1 MTKMEVQDIMNMEC
15 DAFEESL
22 QQELDVPDLTEHDLL
37 RAQLAELD
45 GTGVSTAVVE
55 AMQDKLREC
64 AGPDQ
69 EEILEEQQEETLNEE
84 IAELQQETQNPDRFW
99 QKIDKNLKQSAIKA
113 SVEAQKKRARET
125 FDF

>member
-1 MTKMEVQDIMNMEC
+1 MEVQDIMNMEC

-69 EEILEEQQEETLNEE
+69 AEILEEQQEETLNEE
-84 IAELQQETQNPDRFW
+84 IVELQQETQNPDRFW

-113 SVEAQKKRARET
+113 SVEAQ
-125 FDF
+125 